1 MLHNILEYIIIFV
14 IDYYIMASTRFNSDE
29 ARQIKLLQEATDTGR
44 YMLNT
49 PGLGTQP
56 SFVADP
62 HIRAQGWGGNLMS
75 NPVGIES
82 SLFGITHTLSKCD
95 NRLSFDIPF
104 GGMLS
109 KPSYPTNES
118 VFTDESRAIL
128 PAWTARTV
136 ETNNWVPFDF
146 RPTPIYMPFNQLNAD
161 TRQQQKDSH
170 NNLAQPVCYL

>member
-1 MLHNILEYIIIFV
+1 M
-14 IDYYIMASTRFNSDE
+14 R
-29 ARQIKLLQEATDTGR
+29 
-44 YMLNT
+44 
-49 PGLGTQP
+49 
-56 SFVADP
+56 
-62 HIRAQGWGGNLMS
+62 
-75 NPVGIES
+75 NPVCVES

-104 GGMLS
+104 AGMLS

-128 PAWTARTV
+128 PAWTARNV

>member
-1 MLHNILEYIIIFV
+1 MDDNIIIFV
-14 IDYYIMASTRFNSDE
+14 KHYYIMASTRFNNDE

-49 PGLGTQP
+49 PGLGTRP
-56 SFVADP
+56 EFIADP
-62 HIRAQGWGGNLMS
+62 HIRAQGWGGNLMN

-95 NRLSFDIPF
+95 NRFSFDVAF
-104 GGMLS
+104 GGKFS
-109 KPSYPTNES
+109 TPSYPTNEN

-136 ETNNWVPFDF
+136 ETNRWVPFDF
-146 RPTPIYMPFNQLNAD
+146 KPAPIYMPFNGRNVD
-161 TRQQQKDSH
+161 TRIQMKDSH
-170 NNLAQPVCYL
+170 NSMAQPNL

>member
-1 MLHNILEYIIIFV
+1 
-14 IDYYIMASTRFNSDE
+14 MASTRFNSDE